1 MSHVSSVLVVWVNK
15 SCHCVIVGYYN
26 FHVHLLNHTNPQ
38 GLRTI
43 VSSNHESGTENER
56 HHCQSSCQQVC
67 EVHQTD
73 EQLLH
78 PAPPILQ
85 RLRRG
90 QLLHTA
96 FEDFDVIFNHGS
108 TLYLD
113 SYRLVGDNAERF
125 LTSAY

>member
-1 MSHVSSVLVVWVNK
+1 MYFMHYE
-15 SCHCVIVGYYN
+15 HCNVGYNKHKSFPLAWSRFLQTLYQC
-26 FHVHLLNHTNPQ
+26 T
-38 GLRTI
+38 
-43 VSSNHESGTENER
+43 SSNEGGTQASLHSGEGSR
-56 HHCQSSCQQVC
+56 QQVC

-78 PAPPILQ
+78 PAPPILY

-96 FEDFDVIFNHGS
+96 LEDFCVIFSHVS

-113 SYRLVGDNAERF
+113 SYRLVGDFTKRF
-125 LTSAY
+125 LTSAN